1 MQIRLSQTHEIP
13 IVFKIY
19 NEAIAY
25 QKAVNGKAWKGFE
38 IELVELEI
46 AEKRH
51 YVITEDE
58 EIACTFVLA
67 FTDELIW
74 KEANADAAVYI
85 HRIAVN
91 PKFRGKSYVKTIVT
105 WLKENA
111 EAWKFNFIRL
121 DTESGN
127 ERINNYYLRCGF
139 VYKGATKIDWEA
151 GLPAHYKDAEL
162 SLFEIEL

>member
-1 MQIRLSQTHEIP
+1 MQIRLSQTQDIP
-13 IVFKIY
+13 TVFKIY
-19 NEAIAY
+19 DEAIAY
-25 QKAVNGKAWKGFE
+25 QKAVKGKAWKGFE
-38 IELVELEI
+38 LALIKNEI
-46 AEKRH
+46 SEKRH
-51 YVITEDE
+51 YVITEE
-58 EIACTFVLA
+58 EETACTFVLA

-91 PKFRGKSYVKTIVT
+91 PKFRGKSYVKIIVN

-111 EAWKFNFIRL
+111 GVWKFNFIRL

-127 ERINNYYLRCGF
+127 ERINNHYLRCGF
-139 VYKGATKIDWEA
+139 VYKGATTIEWEA